1 MAYTLTQARPLLN
14 AAELELFNQ
23 SRTEPVKSLTPA
35 KLSGAV
41 KRTRTLRDKYRDLYQ
56 RQTVAVRTSTPGAVT
71 GSDNDRTKRKAD
83 ILQEVLERY
92 EARVTLLQ
100 GRDSST
106 TKDTDPVGKAAAK
119 TPASQNTKAAVK
131 KTPHAGA
138 ASQVAAT
145 GKAPKPA
152 RTATATASKESTA
165 SKTAKLPV
173 SAKKRAA
180 TEKPNALASGANTS
194 KDKAEQS
201 MAAPQH
207 AKAGK
212 PAKRS
217 EKAPSRKAPT
227 AGDKTS
233 APPVN
238 APLDIVPA
246 AKRASP
252 LKQDPT
258 NKAINAHQSSQ
269 GRRTQAKRDSR

>member
-14 AAELELFNQ
+14 AAELELFEQ
-23 SRTEPVKSLTPA
+23 SRTEPVKRLTPA

-56 RQTVAVRTSTPGAVT
+56 RQTVTVRTSTPGAVT

-106 TKDTDPVGKAAAK
+106 TKDTEPVGKAAAR
-119 TPASQNTKAAVK
+119 TSASQDVKAAVK
-131 KTPHAGA
+131 KTPRAGA
-138 ASQVAAT
+138 AAQATVA
-145 GKAPKPA
+145 GKASKPA
-152 RTATATASKESTA
+152 STATATAPKA
-165 SKTAKLPV
+165 SKTEKPPV
-173 SAKKRAA
+173 SPKKRAA
-180 TEKPNALASGANTS
+180 TEKPNASAGSDASTS
-194 KDKAEQS
+194 ADKAGQS
-201 MAAPQH
+201 MATPQH
-207 AKAGK
+207 DQAGK